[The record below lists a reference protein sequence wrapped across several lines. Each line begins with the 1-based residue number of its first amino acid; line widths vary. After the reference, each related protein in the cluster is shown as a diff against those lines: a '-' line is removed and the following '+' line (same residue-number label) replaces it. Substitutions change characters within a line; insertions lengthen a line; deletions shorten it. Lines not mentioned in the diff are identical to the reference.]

1 MRKSVGGKGFAF
13 SAALLYNRTN
23 TLGWSGEFRTGM
35 EAVTDEDSDCHERR
49 RGLKCRGRAF
59 VQGRQRVHRRDDEAL
74 SQRRRRHTARAHMLL
89 ARRCRGRQKRLPT
102 SSASPTMSSIS
113 PTISGEKVIDKFVRS
128 YEAGTHAEPLH
139 RLQPLY
145 EVRQTLSTGG
155 NSRLRPHRDR
165 ALCAHHV

>member
-49 RGLKCRGRAF
+49 RGLKRRGRAF

-74 SQRRRRHTARAHMLL
+74 SQRGHRCQPHAHTCCSLDDVEDATKLVALQ
-89 ARRCRGRQKRLPT
+89 A
-102 SSASPTMSSIS
+102 SASPTMSSTFS
-113 PTISGEKVIDKFVRS
+113 DDFE
-128 YEAGTHAEPLH
+128 EAGHRPLRLVPTKRGLDAKPLH
-139 RLQPLY
+139 RLQPLP
-145 EVRQTLSTGG
+145 EVRAGSI
-155 NSRLRPHRDR
+155 R
-165 ALCAHHV
+165 ARRKF